1 MSRSRHFISL
11 TEKLTLSY
19 LLVSLLITFSM
30 AVLIYFALNEASQDS
45 EIQKI
50 KTQHGFLCSLIE
62 QALRANPERTHA
74 DSVAGFAPNLFRAT
88 GKNIFLDN
96 NAPKPSLA
104 LEPDSAEG
112 YYKMS
117 EKDSSGS
124 FSLEI
129 SLPDK
134 TRFFPKK
141 TNIYLQEDGEAQKS
155 TEYIARTREGIEI
168 VTQLPFEDKILVI
181 KSLYKNNTQTG
192 SFPFVL
198 KFVLIGILISGLIFM
213 YAYFTGRKIA
223 QPLRELTEAA
233 GKTQSGNFPGVNPP
247 QVNDEVGQL
256 AEAFNQM
263 ASRLKKQSEEL
274 EKERIRRLKSIIDSQ
289 ELERKRVAKELHE
302 GLAQDLVGL
311 KFMINRLSRIDN
323 LDKLKDQLPQMEKY
337 ADNMVE
343 QIRVLSNKLSP
354 TVLSGY
360 GLGPAL
366 RFLAEESQRVSGIN
380 ITIDTSGLP
389 ARIGGKMKT
398 YLYRIVQET
407 LQNSMAQ
414 RSVRNIEVTFATD
427 ITRLY
432 IFVQDDGQGFP
443 EFRLQNPGYGVY
455 SMQERIELLGGNLR
469 IESEAGRGTRV
480 TIGIP
485 LRTNTES

>member
-19 LLVSLLITFSM
+19 LLVSMLITFSM
-30 AVLIYFALNEASQDS
+30 AVLLYFALNETSQDT

-50 KTQHGFLCSLIE
+50 KTQHAFLCSLIE
-62 QALRANPERTHA
+62 NALFTNPEMTND
-74 DSVAGFAPNLFRAT
+74 DSVAGLAPNLFRVS

-96 NAPKPSLA
+96 NAPNPSLA
-104 LEPDSAEG
+104 LKPDSAEG

-117 EKDSSGS
+117 GKDSSGS
-124 FSLEI
+124 FSMEI
-129 SLPDK
+129 SLPNK
-134 TRFFPKK
+134 ISFYPKK
-141 TNIYLQEDGEAQKS
+141 MNIYLQEHGEAEKK
-155 TEYIARTREGIEI
+155 EEFIEKKRDGIVI
-168 VTQLPFEDKILVI
+168 VTLLPFKDKILVI
-181 KSLYKNNTQTG
+181 KSLYKINIQTE
-192 SFPFVL
+192 SFPIVL

-247 QVNDEVGQL
+247 RVNDEVGQL

-263 ASRLKKQSEEL
+263 ATRLKKQSEEL

-311 KFMINRLSRIDN
+311 KFMINGLSRLDN
-323 LDKLKDQLPQMEKY
+323 LDKLKDQLPQMEKH

-380 ITIDTSGLP
+380 ISIDTTGLP

-407 LQNSMAQ
+407 LQNSMTQ

-485 LRTNTES
+485 MKINAES